1 MSLWQT
7 TLRRSVRSF
16 LAPSLPTWRRALSS
30 KSSNFDSFYQVAGP
44 NPGDNT
50 FSLNTSLGATIRG
63 EIVDNAV
70 DIKNVRPG
78 ERIEVPYEVTVS
90 PSFRDFWQS
99 AFYSHDRINTSTPF
113 ARSLALQDQVVPFS
127 LMLFLAASM
136 SHADHAKLQV
146 GFEKAT
152 YHWPA
157 FAGDTFKKA
166 FIIRSLRS
174 TSDQQNSLLTVHCQ
188 LINQRGVVVFS
199 CEKVMLFPFVVPPS
213 EVVLS
218 RPPEAKRNDF
228 LDHLVK
234 QAEALRE
241 RGSHTLSVLRA
252 GQLLLHTL
260 TRPLSETHM
269 MQLACLG
276 RLTHERHFNRRLYRQ
291 EEMFVPGGLVFGLT
305 TSLASRDL
313 HEVLFED
320 LIGCAFPNNLAPG
333 DTVGAM
339 TFVKNVEEHVSG
351 DIEGVT
357 IRTIGVKNCDVH
369 RVLQNRDLPTALF
382 TRPLDQLRPAALE
395 ELLKKTCPELTKLIV
410 CIADRKI
417 YRQAPKQVPF
427 LL

>member
-1 MSLWQT
+1 MSLLQT

-16 LAPSLPTWRRALSS
+16 LTSTLPTWRRSLSS
-30 KSSNFDSFYQVAGP
+30 KSSDSFDSFYQVAGP
-44 NPGDNT
+44 NPGDK
-50 FSLNTSLGATIRG
+50 TSSVHTTLGTTIRG
-63 EIVDNAV
+63 EIIDNAV

-174 TSDQQNSLLTVHCQ
+174 TSDKQNSLLTVHCQ

-228 LDHLVK
+228 LDHLIK

-313 HEVLFED
+313 HEVIHSLSF
-320 LIGCAFPNNLAPG
+320 
-333 DTVGAM
+333 
-339 TFVKNVEEHVSG
+339 
-351 DIEGVT
+351 
-357 IRTIGVKNCDVH
+357 
-369 RVLQNRDLPTALF
+369 Q
-382 TRPLDQLRPAALE
+382 
-395 ELLKKTCPELTKLIV
+395 
-410 CIADRKI
+410 
-417 YRQAPKQVPF
+417 
-427 LL
+427 